1 MELIN
6 VVRREGHGLAD
17 VDDAPGDTE
26 VAQLARRQH
35 AVALGERPLDVGID
49 GVDVGVGGIGRAPE
63 DAVLDQSGMNGGL
76 DITRNAEPRD
86 RHRVRVDAELL
97 LGLHRRR
104 HAATDD
110 PDAGG
115 RLVQERLEEL
125 GRAAA
130 ERAVGEALA
139 AAELDPLVGNW
150 IRTYN
155 ALFKV
160 PVLEAPSFDGTRAVS
175 RSFQLEI
182 DETID
187 TLISAFGV
195 DVIPLDPLDRDGWI
209 PTVMRTLDLP
219 LKPPQIDLFG
229 ATAVS
234 G

>member
-1 MELIN
+1 MTNVRELFPTN
-6 VVRREGHGLAD
+6 RPDRRRLKLAFVGSHGVGKTTLCFDLASQLKRLD
-17 VDDAPGDTE
+17 LGVDLVKE
-26 VAQLARRQH
+26 VARRC
-35 AVALGERPLDVGID
+35 PLPIN
-49 GVDVGVGGIGRAPE
+49 E
-63 DAVLDQSGMNGGL
+63 ETTLDAQAWILHTQIAEEMAAAATYEVVVCDRSVLDNYAYL
-76 DITRNAEPRD
+76 VA
-86 RHRVRVDAELL
+86 RV
-97 LGLHRRR
+97 GRR
-104 HAATDD
+104 
-110 PDAGG
+110 P
-115 RLVQERLEEL
+115 
-125 GRAAA
+125 
-130 ERAVGEALA
+130 
-139 AAELDPLVGNW
+139 ELDPLVGNW

-187 TLISAFGV
+187 SLISAFGV

-229 ATAVS
+229 ASAIS

>member
-1 MELIN
+1 MTNVRELFPTN
-6 VVRREGHGLAD
+6 RPDRRRLKLAFVGTHGVGKTTLCFDLASQLKRLD
-17 VDDAPGDTE
+17 LGVDLVKE
-26 VAQLARRQH
+26 VARRC
-35 AVALGERPLDVGID
+35 PLPINEETTLDAQAWILHTQIAEEMAAAATYDVVVCD
-49 GVDVGVGGIGRAPE
+49 RS
-63 DAVLDQSGMNGGL
+63 VLDNYAYL
-76 DITRNAEPRD
+76 VA
-86 RHRVRVDAELL
+86 RV
-97 LGLHRRR
+97 GRR
-104 HAATDD
+104 
-110 PDAGG
+110 P
-115 RLVQERLEEL
+115 
-125 GRAAA
+125 
-130 ERAVGEALA
+130 
-139 AAELDPLVGNW
+139 ELDPLVGNW

-187 TLISAFGV
+187 SLISAFGV

-229 ATAVS
+229 ASVVS